1 MSHEILDYSLIA
13 AILGWVTKQG
23 VEVFRH
29 NKRPNGSPSLED
41 IRRVA
46 GESVSTIIAQNAS
59 QAESLANIT
68 QTLLTDIRDLQ
79 RQTQASVSELVTI
92 ARMKLN

>member
-23 VEVFRH
+23 VEVFRPSKKS
-29 NKRPNGSPSLED
+29 NSVPSLED
-41 IRRVA
+41 IRRVT
-46 GESVSTIIAQNAS
+46 GEILDRHNV
-59 QAESLANIT
+59 
-68 QTLLTDIRDLQ
+68 LLTDIRDTQ
-79 RQTQASVSELVTI
+79 RETLTGINELVTI